1 MPKLKTTKKLILSQN
16 LKRSPN
22 FELIRQIT
30 YSREAISL
38 DILEFG
44 IEAQSYSTGNVT
56 KMRYDKYERIG

>member
-22 FELIRQIT
+22 LELIHQIT

-38 DILEFG
+38 DILEIG